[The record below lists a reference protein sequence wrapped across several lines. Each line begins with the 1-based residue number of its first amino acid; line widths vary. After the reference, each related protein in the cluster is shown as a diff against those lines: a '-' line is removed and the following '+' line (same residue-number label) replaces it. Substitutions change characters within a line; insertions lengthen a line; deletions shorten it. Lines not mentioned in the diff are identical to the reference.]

1 MSASSEVSDIDPATS
16 ASCILSAPGDAI
28 GGLGFRALRV
38 TLGVDPYMPSRSAR
52 SGFGSGTSRL
62 GCSVLD
68 AALDAALDSAAR
80 RPSILFTSASCASSS
95 ANLLRLLAFSIRS
108 VSSENPSS
116 AADAVSVLAACA
128 GPLADTRGGASVGAR
143 SGSTSPFATSLP
155 SHSPQYNVDDVARLS
170 FPLCTARSSLGRLDR
185 LPVPFLAMCAHV
197 VTLSSRSALASAAG
211 SLVDVARS
219 ARVDAPGPS
228 VRGGV
233 SRSAS
238 SS

>member
-1 MSASSEVSDIDPATS
+1 MI
-16 ASCILSAPGDAI
+16 
-28 GGLGFRALRV
+28 
-38 TLGVDPYMPSRSAR
+38 
-52 SGFGSGTSRL
+52 
-62 GCSVLD
+62 VLD
-68 AALDAALDSAAR
+68 AEVVGDLVDECLGDLLTQLVLREAHFEVGIAEDIDDVREFAGVVRAALDSALDSAVS

-116 AADAVSVLAACA
+116 DAGAVSVLAARA
-128 GPLADTRGGASVGAR
+128 GPLADTRGGASAGAR
-143 SGSTSPFATSLP
+143 SGSTSPFATSLS

-170 FPLCTARSSLGRLDR
+170 CPLCTARSSLGRLDR

-228 VRGGV
+228 ERDGV

-238 SS
+238 SSSWRLEAF